1 MASHFYIPRT
11 DSSQAKSAL
20 GALDPPTS
28 LEALATVRRY
38 ERGQAIYGQD
48 DSAEF
53 WYRVVSGLLRRFSIR
68 PNGRRQIVDFLQPG
82 DFFGFAGGDELHG
95 FCVEAVAV
103 GTVVA
108 SYPRGRAE
116 TLADSDPRVGRF
128 IRQMT
133 LSAINRLQ
141 GQICI
146 LGRTRAPEKVGSFL
160 LQMTTRFADVDG
172 ARLVLPMSRYDIADY
187 LSLSVETVSRA
198 MTDLQDRGAIMLAG
212 TRQVT
217 IVRQDVLDDDGGDEP
232 LATHETA
239 ARTLLLAGGPDRRSV
254 KRQCGER
261 VIRPCGSPAEQK
273 VL

>member
-1 MASHFYIPRT
+1 MASYFHFPST
-11 DSSQAKSAL
+11 DTSQAK
-20 GALDPPTS
+20 GAFGAVEPPAS

-48 DSAEF
+48 DSAES
-53 WYRVVSGLLRRFSIR
+53 WYRLVSGLLRRFSIR
-68 PNGRRQIVDFLQPG
+68 PNGRRQIVDFLQAG
-82 DFFGFAGGDELHG
+82 DFFGFAGGEELHG
-95 FCVEAVAV
+95 FCVEAVGI

-108 SYPRGRAE
+108 SYPRARSEA
-116 TLADSDPRVGRF
+116 LADSDPLVSRF

-133 LSAINRLQ
+133 LSTISRLQ
-141 GQICI
+141 GQIRI

-160 LQMTTRFADVDG
+160 LDMTTRFAGADG

-217 IVRQDVLDDDGGDEP
+217 ILHHDTLDDDGADEP
-232 LATHETA
+232 LASKEVA
-239 ARTLLLAGGPDRRSV
+239 ARTLLLAGGSCTAARSSAGA
-254 KRQCGER
+254 RG
-261 VIRPCGSPAEQK
+261 G
-273 VL
+273 

>member
-1 MASHFYIPRT
+1 MASHFYSPRT
-11 DSSQAKSAL
+11 DTSQAKGAL
-20 GALDPPTS
+20 GAVDPPAS

-68 PNGRRQIVDFLQPG
+68 PNGRRQIVGFLQAG
-82 DFFGFAGGDELHG
+82 DFFGFAGGDEVHG
-95 FCVEAVAV
+95 FCVEAVSV

-108 SYPRGRAE
+108 SYGRAHAE
-116 TLADSDPRVGRF
+116 ALADSDPRVGRF
-128 IRQMT
+128 IREMT
-133 LSAINRLQ
+133 LSAISRLQ
-141 GQICI
+141 GQIRV

-160 LQMTTRFADVDG
+160 LDMTTRFAGVDG

-198 MTDLQDRGAIMLAG
+198 ITDLQDCGAITLAG

-217 IVRQDVLDDDGGDEP
+217 IVQHDALEDDRGD
-232 LATHETA
+232 
-239 ARTLLLAGGPDRRSV
+239 
-254 KRQCGER
+254 
-261 VIRPCGSPAEQK
+261 
-273 VL
+273 

>member
-1 MASHFYIPRT
+1 MASYFHIPST
-11 DSSQAKSAL
+11 DTSQAKGAL
-20 GALDPPTS
+20 GAVGPPAS
-28 LEALATVRRY
+28 LEVLATVRRY

-68 PNGRRQIVDFLQPG
+68 PSGRRQIVDFLQAG

-95 FCVEAVAV
+95 FCVEAVGI

-116 TLADSDPRVGRF
+116 ALADSDPRVGRF

-141 GQICI
+141 GQIRI

-160 LQMTTRFADVDG
+160 LDMTTRFAGVDG
-172 ARLVLPMSRYDIADY
+172 ARLLLPMSRYDIADY

-217 IVRQDVLDDDGGDEP
+217 IVLHDVLDDDSGDEP
-232 LATHETA
+232 LASRDTA
-239 ARTLLLAGGPDRRSV
+239 ARTLLLGGGPCTAARS
-254 KRQCGER
+254 
-261 VIRPCGSPAEQK
+261 SPSGRG
-273 VL
+273 V